1 MKILKKLGIKTIQIS
16 ILGLMIYGGWLVYQ
30 KWESFKPILTKL
42 EEKDPEKYEQM
53 WEEAKSF
60 HISEAKKLYREL
72 NEMKLADV
80 INLRYKK
87 LLAKRKA
94 DKKFKEDSYEQELQI
109 RIKERKTKLASNLS
123 KIEELKSLQKIEPVK
138 LRSEQ
143 WKKKEPWKQSM
154 ILREKCIKFF
164 KQELKSQKNQRGDLQ
179 TSKVSTL
186 ISRVG
191 KEPLEIE
198 NLCENLVFSSA
209 SPKDIQDSIL
219 NLKESMN
226 FFYFTE
232 FLDETGIPKE
242 NIFNFNEKLNG
253 MTQNYNDS

>member
-87 LLAKRKA
+87 LLAKRNA
-94 DKKFKEDSYEQELQI
+94 DKKFQEDSYEKELQI
-109 RIKERKTKLASNLS
+109 RIKERKLKLEENLS
-123 KIEELKSLQKIEPVK
+123 KIKELKNLHKKKPIQIRFNKWKEIEPWEK
-138 LRSEQ
+138 HL
-143 WKKKEPWKQSM
+143 
-154 ILREKCIKFF
+154 ILREKCIKF
-164 KQELKSQKNQRGDLQ
+164 LKKEVENRHNQKSGLKI
-179 TSKVSTL
+179 SKLSTQISL
-186 ISRVG
+186 IG
-191 KEPLEIE
+191 KELFEIE
-198 NLCENLVFSSA
+198 SLCSNIVSSA
-209 SPKDIQDSIL
+209 TSSKDIQDSIL
-219 NLKESMN
+219 RLKESMS
-226 FFYFTE
+226 FFYFIQL
-232 FLDETGIPKE
+232 LDETGIPRG
-242 NIFNFNEKLNG
+242 IVFRFDEKLNG
-253 MTQNYNDS
+253 MTRDYTDF

>member
-1 MKILKKLGIKTIQIS
+1 MKVLKNLGIKTLQIS
-16 ILGLMIYGGWLVYQ
+16 ILGFMIYGGWLAYQ

-53 WEEAKSF
+53 WEEATSF

-80 INLRYKK
+80 IDLRYKK
-87 LLAKRKA
+87 LLAKRNA
-94 DKKFKEDSYEQELQI
+94 DKKFKEDSYEEELQI
-109 RIKERKTKLASNLS
+109 RIKARESRLADNLS
-123 KIEELKSLQKIEPVK
+123 KIEELKSLQQRKPVRI
-138 LRSEQ
+138 RSEQ
-143 WKKKEPWKQSM
+143 WKKKEPWQQSV

-164 KQELKSQKNQRGDLQ
+164 KQELESQKSQIGELK

-186 ISRVG
+186 ISRAG
-191 KEPLEIE
+191 QEPLEIE
-198 NLCENLVFSSA
+198 NLCEKLVFNSA
-209 SPKDIQDSIL
+209 SEKDIQDSIL

-226 FFYFTE
+226 FFYFTKL
-232 FLDETGIPKE
+232 LDETGIPK
-242 NIFNFNEKLNG
+242 NNVFNFNEKLNG

>member
-1 MKILKKLGIKTIQIS
+1 MKILKKLGIKTLQIS
-16 ILGLMIYGGWLVYQ
+16 ILGFMIYGGWLSYQ

-42 EEKDPEKYEQM
+42 QDNDPEKYEQM
-53 WEEAKSF
+53 WEEATSF
-60 HISEAKKLYREL
+60 HVSKARQLYREL
-72 NEMKLADV
+72 NEMTLADV
-80 INLRYKK
+80 IDLRYKK
-87 LLAKRKA
+87 LLEKRKA

-232 FLDETGIPKE
+232 FLDETGIPRK
-242 NIFNFNEKLNG
+242 NVFNFNEKLNG